1 MHSLLRRP
9 LEGAWS
15 LVYSEE
21 LLSYLRD
28 GASLGNDGQTW
39 SFFGPQELGVDALEE
54 GKQFHVSM
62 LHVPFGPW
70 QRTGPSSQRDV

>member
-1 MHSLLRRP
+1 MC
-9 LEGAWS
+9 
-15 LVYSEE
+15 
-21 LLSYLRD
+21 D

-39 SFFGPQELGVDALEE
+39 SFFGPKELGVDALEE
-54 GKQFHVSM
+54 GEQFHVSM